1 MKKLN
6 LLFCASL
13 LGMGAVAQNNN
24 VQILVG
30 PDVKVEYQVVSMSA
44 NGKWAC
50 GNVNDG
56 DGRGFLW
63 DIENNEIT
71 QIAALG
77 TTAPVLDVSDDGTMV
92 GLFTTNEATANGA
105 DMEVGGYYKD
115 GKWHYLPGCGL
126 PNGIS
131 DNGKY
136 VAGITYQN
144 GQYKAATWTLDG
156 TMTIWGDGYEASI
169 QSSAYDVNNEGTMA
183 CGYAYHPV
191 KKNRTPVLWTP
202 DSVMLDYNNI
212 GPNSLAWSFSPNG
225 KKVLGDFVIYDVETK
240 EKTTIDISGFAGFKL
255 YRVTNSGMAVGQYM
269 RNLGEMIRAAIVVD
283 GVPYDMQEYLTSKGV
298 DLTGWT
304 LLQCDGISE
313 DEQTF
318 AVNAYDAN
326 DIPRP
331 LIIRLN
337 ANLTNPAP
345 TSLKATHFEGT
356 AVCRLTWET
365 PLANVEGVKGYQL
378 WRNGE
383 KLAQLAADE
392 FTYYDR
398 NLSNGT
404 YEYTVSAIYEDSES
418 EKSQTATAVVADFAY
433 RAPRNLKAVA
443 SGVRDM
449 RLSWNAPLANRPAL
463 KYGSANDDI
472 VTFGGGDYSFEQ
484 AVRFDAADWS
494 VYGNQVTDITFYP
507 MSKQNSWTV
516 NFYTAKDTLLFH
528 SEKLDDSNLTFGV
541 ENTVKL
547 QNPVTLPEGEDV
559 YVAIFVDVTG
569 HGGYQTMG
577 AIFNKH
583 KAGYTDLLRRQ
594 GEPTFMSLYENAMAD
609 PEGAYEYCITFPIGI
624 CMPLAESSVAD
635 QVVSY
640 KVYTND
646 EEVATVETLGYR
658 YKKLADGDYRFG
670 VAAVY
675 SNGTV
680 SEQVYVNK
688 TMTENTAAY
697 KAVTELVL
705 DGSDGK
711 NLKASWTAPVDDD
724 ETLISYS
731 SENNAGGLAPT
742 EAYGYSALYASKY
755 DQDYLGDYAGY
766 QITDVRLYIT
776 SDAEFRII
784 IQEDGKEVAMKDL
797 VRGTGYTKGLW
808 NVVTLDNP
816 ITIKNGA
823 EYTLILDCYDVN
835 PGEAPLGMDN
845 QLAFKNEG
853 DLYSVDNGETW
864 TAVSS
869 MTTQDDYGNWMM
881 GLILRST
888 ETYPLPVKGYN
899 VVVDRKTVTETP
911 ITETSFSYETGAGIH
926 QIRVDVVYEGMDEP
940 VRGTQH
946 RITVEAD
953 GIEGAEVAAVT
964 LETSATQITVVGGV
978 VSGVKA
984 YNVAG
989 ALVAQT
995 EGNTLNIANL
1005 ENGVYVLTAVV
1016 DGKEM
1021 QRKIQIRK

>member
-13 LGMGAVAQNNN
+13 LSVGAVAQNNN

-30 PDVKVEYQVVSMSA
+30 PDVLVEYQVVNMSA

-56 DGRGFLW
+56 EGRGFLW

-71 QIAALG
+71 QIAAIG

-92 GLFTTNEATANGA
+92 GLFTTNEATSNGA
-105 DMEVGGYYKD
+105 SQEVGGYYKD
-115 GKWHYLPGCGL
+115 GKWHYLPGCGM

-144 GQYKAATWTLDG
+144 RQYKAATWTLDG
-156 TMTIWGDGYEASI
+156 KMTIWGDGYELGI
-169 QSSAYDVNNEGTMA
+169 ESSAYDVNNDGTMA

-202 DSVMLDYNNI
+202 DSIMLDYNNI

-240 EKTTIDISGFAGFKL
+240 EKTVLDVSKFAGFKL

-269 RNLGEMIRAAIVVD
+269 RNLGETIRAAIVVD
-283 GVPYDMQEYLTSKGV
+283 GVIYDMQEYLTGKGV

-318 AVNAYDAN
+318 AVNAYDEN
-326 DIPRP
+326 EIPRP

-356 AVCRLTWET
+356 AVCRLTWKA

-383 KLAQLAADE
+383 KLALLDAGE
-392 FTYYDR
+392 YTYYDR
-398 NLSNGT
+398 DMTNGT
-404 YEYTVSAIYEDSES
+404 YEYTVSAIYADSES
-418 EKSQTATAVVADFAY
+418 EMSQTATATVADFLY

-463 KYGSANDDI
+463 KYGAPTDDI
-472 VTFGGGDYSFEQ
+472 VSFGGGDYSFEQ

-494 VYGNQVTDITFYP
+494 LYGNQVTDVTFYP
-507 MSKQNSWTV
+507 MNMQNSWTV
-516 NFYTAKDTLLFH
+516 NFYLAKDTSLLY
-528 SEKLDDSNLTFGV
+528 SEVLDCSNVTFGV

-547 QNPVTLPEGEDV
+547 KKPFTLPEGEDI
-559 YVAIFVDVTG
+559 YVGIFVDVTG
-569 HGGYQTMG
+569 YGGYQTMG
-577 AIFNKH
+577 AIFNKY

-594 GEPTFMSLYENAMAD
+594 GEPAFMSLYENAMTD
-609 PEGAYEYCITFPIGI
+609 SKGAYEYCITFPIGI
-624 CMPLAESSVAD
+624 CMNVPGLSSAD
-635 QVVSY
+635 EVVSY
-640 KVYTND
+640 KLYVNN
-646 EEVATVETLGYR
+646 EEAGTSEQLNYR
-658 YKKLADGDYRFG
+658 HKKLANGDYRFG
-670 VAAVY
+670 VSAVY
-675 SNGTV
+675 NDGTE
-680 SEQVYVNK
+680 SEQVVLDK
-688 TMTENTAAY
+688 TVVENTAAY
-697 KAVTELVL
+697 KAISELLL

-711 NLKASWTAPVDDD
+711 TIKVSWETPVDDD
-724 ETLISYS
+724 ETYISYS
-731 SENNAGGLAPT
+731 GESNAGGLAPT
-742 EAYGYSALYASKY
+742 KDYDYSALYGTKY
-755 DQDYLGDYAGY
+755 DKDKLDDYAGY
-766 QITDVRLYIT
+766 QITDVRAFIT
-776 SDAEFRII
+776 SDADFAIAILEN
-784 IQEDGKEVAMKDL
+784 GKQIVWKEL
-797 VRGTGYTKGLW
+797 ERETGYEKGLW
-808 NVVTLDNP
+808 NVFKLDEP
-816 ITIKNGA
+816 VTIKEGA
-823 EYTLILDCYDVN
+823 EYTLILDCWEVN
-835 PGEAPLGMDN
+835 PGEAPIGMDN
-845 QLAFKNEG
+845 QLAFKDEG

-881 GLILRST
+881 GLILRSP
-888 ETYPLPVKGYN
+888 EVYPLPVSGYN
-899 VVVDRKTVTETP
+899 VVIDRKTVTETP
-911 ITETSFSYETGAGIH
+911 ITETSFSYETVAGKH
-926 QIRVDVVYEGMDEP
+926 QVRVDVVYEGMEEP
-940 VRGTQH
+940 VRGTVGF
-946 RITVEAD
+946 ITLNAD
-953 GIEGAEVAAVT
+953 GIDGVEAPAIVVEAT
-964 LETSATQITVVGGV
+964 ATQIAILGGA
-978 VSGVKA
+978 VSGVKI

-995 EGNTLNIANL
+995 GGNTLDIAHI
-1005 ENGVYVLTAVV
+1005 ENGIYVLTAVV
-1016 DGKEM
+1016 DGKEV
-1021 QRKIQIRK
+1021 QRKIQVK